1 MATDETEVERVLG
14 FWLDE
19 VGPKGWYAVSEEID
33 RRCADEFGGL
43 VEDALAGRLARWQAT
58 PRGALALLI
67 LLDQLP
73 RNVHRG
79 RAGAYGGDGRARA
92 VAKAAIA
99 RGLDLQVSPPE
110 RQFFYLPLMHSES
123 LADQD
128 RCVRLFLTRQPD
140 PDNLHHAAAHREVIR
155 RFGRFPS
162 RNAALGR
169 ADTQAE
175 IAYRAEGG
183 YMSAPGQFDG
193 SSVEMTDAA
202 S

>member
-1 MATDETEVERVLG
+1 MTATGETEIARVLG

-19 VGPKGWYAVSEEID
+19 VGPKGWYAVNAEID
-33 RRCADEFGGL
+33 RRCADDFGGL
-43 VEDALAGRLARWQAT
+43 MEDALAGRLTRWQAT

-79 RAGAYGGDGRARA
+79 RAGAYAGDGRARA

-99 RGLDLQVSPPE
+99 RSLDLHVNPPG

-128 RCVRLFLTRQPD
+128 RCVRLFLMRQPN
-140 PDNLHHAAAHREVIR
+140 PNNLHHAVGHREVIR

-169 ADTQAE
+169 PDTKAE
-175 IAYRAEGG
+175 LAYRAEGG
-183 YMSAPGQFDG
+183 YMG
-193 SSVEMTDAA
+193 
-202 S
+202 